1 MTGVVSS
8 EARARIPFA
17 QRVRQGLALIV
28 GGVVLEVLVGS
39 GELEFWWTPLLIGLA
54 YLAAALTGGRNGS
67 YWATA
72 PVLVGWGAVVVW
84 LNQSRPDVFAPA
96 AHAFGM
102 GLGVLLAAG
111 AARAGQ
117 RVDLLGAGLT
127 ATAAGLLFML
137 EREVDAFGDPTT
149 FAVAL
154 AIVGAVNLALAMK
167 ARAAPEE
174 PVR

>member
-1 MTGVVSS
+1 M
-8 EARARIPFA
+8 R
-17 QRVRQGLALIV
+17 QRVSQGAILVA
-28 GGVVLEVLVGS
+28 GGLLLEVLVGR
-39 GELEFWWTPLLIGLA
+39 GELAFWWTPLLIGLA
-54 YLAAALTGGRNGS
+54 YLAAALSGGRNGS

-84 LNQSRPDVFAPA
+84 LNEAQPDVFAPA

-111 AARAGQ
+111 AARAGR

-127 ATAAGLLFML
+127 ATAAGLVFML
-137 EREVDAFGDPTT
+137 EREVDPFGDATT

-154 AIVGAVNLALAMK
+154 AAVGAFNLLLAAK
-167 ARAAPEE
+167 A
-174 PVR
+174 